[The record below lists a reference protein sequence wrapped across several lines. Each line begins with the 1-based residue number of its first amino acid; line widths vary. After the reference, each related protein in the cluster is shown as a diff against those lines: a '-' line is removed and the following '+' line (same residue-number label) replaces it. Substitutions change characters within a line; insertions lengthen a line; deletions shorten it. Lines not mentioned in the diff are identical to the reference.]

1 MPPTGA
7 ETLVDAL
14 IAWGVDVVFGIP
26 GDGINAIMEA
36 LRRRQDRIQFI
47 QVRHEESA
55 AFAACGYAKYTGR
68 LGVCLATSGPGG
80 LHLLNGLYDAKLDQQ
95 PVLAI
100 TGSHYHDLL
109 DTFSQ
114 QDVALD
120 RVFQD
125 VAVYNTRVMGP
136 AHVENVTNLAC
147 RAALAHRG
155 VAHITFPADLQSESI
170 KRRSKRNVP
179 SHTAVE
185 LPHRAQLPDEG
196 QLRQA
201 VDIINRGRKV
211 AILAG
216 RGALGAGPILEA
228 VAERLDA
235 PIIKALLGKAAV
247 PDDSPYTTGGIG
259 LLGTRPSQDAME
271 SCDTLLIAGS
281 SFPYI
286 EFYPKPGQAR
296 GVQIDVD
303 PTRIGLRYPV
313 EVGLLG
319 DAGRTLNALLPQLE
333 QKRNGLLSDVREGIA
348 DWRDLLAERAARDD
362 VPMKPQVLAAELGR
376 QLPDDAIV
384 SADSGTITSWWAR
397 YIPARAGQMHSVSG
411 LLASM
416 GCALPYAIAAQLAY
430 PQRTCIAFI
439 GDGGF
444 SMLMADL
451 VTCVKY
457 GLPVKVFIVKNG
469 TLGQIRWEQMT
480 FEGNPEYG
488 CDLQPIDFAAF
499 AQACGATGL
508 HVEDPADCADIVA
521 RALEASGPVVV
532 EAVVDPFEPAMPPR
546 VTAEQATNMAQ
557 ALARGEPYRE
567 QIVTTITANRVREM
581 I

>member
-36 LRRRQDRIQFI
+36 LRQRQDRIQFI

-55 AFAACGYAKYTGR
+55 AFAACGYAKFTGR

-155 VAHITFPADLQSESI
+155 VAHITFPADLQSESV

-397 YIPARAGQMHSVSG
+397 YIPARAGQMHSVPG

>member
-1 MPPTGA
+1 MGA
-7 ETLVDAL
+7 
-14 IAWGVDVVFGIP
+14 
-26 GDGINAIMEA
+26 
-36 LRRRQDRIQFI
+36 
-47 QVRHEESA
+47 
-55 AFAACGYAKYTGR
+55 
-68 LGVCLATSGPGG
+68 
-80 LHLLNGLYDAKLDQQ
+80 
-95 PVLAI
+95 
-100 TGSHYHDLL
+100 
-109 DTFSQ
+109 
-114 QDVALD
+114 
-120 RVFQD
+120 
-125 VAVYNTRVMGP
+125 
-136 AHVENVTNLAC
+136 
-147 RAALAHRG
+147 
-155 VAHITFPADLQSESI
+155 
-170 KRRSKRNVP
+170 RS
-179 SHTAVE
+179 
-185 LPHRAQLPDEG
+185 
-196 QLRQA
+196 
-201 VDIINRGRKV
+201 
-211 AILAG
+211 ILAG

>member
-36 LRRRQDRIQFI
+36 LRQRQDRIQFI

-55 AFAACGYAKYTGR
+55 AFAACGYAKFTGR

-155 VAHITFPADLQSESI
+155 VAHITFPADLQSESV

-303 PTRIGLRYPV
+303 PVRQAAAEDAQRGALRQVEQLVDEQLELGLRDR
-313 EVGLLG
+313 G
-319 DAGRTLNALLPQLE
+319 AAL
-333 QKRNGLLSDVREGIA
+333 V
-348 DWRDLLAERAARDD
+348 DL
-362 VPMKPQVLAAELGR
+362 
-376 QLPDDAIV
+376 
-384 SADSGTITSWWAR
+384 
-397 YIPARAGQMHSVSG
+397 G
-411 LLASM
+411 LLA
-416 GCALPYAIAAQLAY
+416 
-430 PQRTCIAFI
+430 R
-439 GDGGF
+439 
-444 SMLMADL
+444 
-451 VTCVKY
+451 
-457 GLPVKVFIVKNG
+457 
-469 TLGQIRWEQMT
+469 R
-480 FEGNPEYG
+480 
-488 CDLQPIDFAAF
+488 
-499 AQACGATGL
+499 
-508 HVEDPADCADIVA
+508 
-521 RALEASGPVVV
+521 R
-532 EAVVDPFEPAMPPR
+532 VD
-546 VTAEQATNMAQ
+546 
-557 ALARGEPYRE
+557 
-567 QIVTTITANRVREM
+567 NRR
-581 I
+581 